1 MIKLVRAGA
10 SQRSVARKF
19 CVSLSHLQYWFTRAG
34 SKRLD
39 RVDWSDQ
46 SSAPTQSG
54 NRTSKVLEEA
64 ILKAREELRLSDLG
78 EWGALAIHG
87 SLEAIAGELGASTPS
102 VRTIGRV
109 LARHGVLD
117 GRQRIRRPPPPPG
130 WYLPDLADYKAEL
143 DSFDI
148 VEGIAL
154 EGGIQI
160 EVLNAMSLHGG
171 LVGSWPK
178 KAAFT
183 SQMVIA
189 SLLEHW
195 QKHGLPRYVQFDNAP
210 LFQGAITYVDTLGKV
225 VRLCLQLGVT
235 PVFAPPRETG
245 FQAAIE
251 SYNARWQTKVWQRF
265 IHPDIAALCDRS
277 DAYVSACQLKVA
289 QRIAKAASL
298 RRAFPKRFKFNLKAA
313 LKGIVIMLR
322 RSDEKGQVTVMG
334 RVYQVSAR
342 WQHRLVRVEIDFTA
356 MTLHFN
362 ALRRAAP
369 ISQPLLKKQA
379 YIPAPKQIPALRSL
393 PDGATSGRRLD
404 GKKIKPSTT

>member
-1 MIKLVRAGA
+1 MIKRVRAGA
-10 SQRSVARKF
+10 SARSIARQF
-19 CVSLSHLQYWFTRAG
+19 CVSLSHLQYWLKRAG

-46 SSAPTQSG
+46 SSAPTHSG
-54 NRTSKVLEEA
+54 NRTSKAMEEA
-64 ILKAREELRLSDLG
+64 ILKTREELRLSDLG

-87 SLEAIAGELGASTPS
+87 SLQAIAGELGVPAPS

-130 WYLPDLADYKAEL
+130 WYLPALAGHKAEL

-148 VEGIAL
+148 VEGIAID
-154 EGGIQI
+154 GGIQI

-171 LVGSWPK
+171 LVGSWPQK
-178 KAAFT
+178 TAFT
-183 SQMVIA
+183 SQMVIT

-195 QKHGLPRYVQFDNAP
+195 QKHGRPNYVQFDNAP
-210 LFQGAITYVDTLGKV
+210 LFQGAITYADTLGKV

-245 FQAAIE
+245 FQAGIE
-251 SYNARWQTKVWQRF
+251 SYNARWQTKVWHRF
-265 IHPDIAALCDRS
+265 THPDIAVLCRRS
-277 DAYVSACQLKVA
+277 DAYVSACQLKA
-289 QRIAKAASL
+289 KQRIAKAASL
-298 RRAFPKRFKFNLKAA
+298 RRAFPKRFKWDLKAA
-313 LKGIVIMLR
+313 LKGAVIMLR
-322 RSDEKGQVTVMG
+322 RSDGKGQVTVMG
-334 RVYQVSAR
+334 RVYKVSAR

-356 MTLHFN
+356 MSLHFY

-369 ISQPLLKKQA
+369 NSQPLLKKQA
-379 YIPAPKQIPALRSL
+379 YAPAPKQIPALRSL
-393 PDGATSGRRLD
+393 PDAATGGRRLD
-404 GKKIKPSTT
+404 GKTIKPKTT